1 MFSSKSIWLTGMVAS
16 LLGFSACGPDKKTP
30 TPPSSNT
37 NDSIGIVK
45 KDVIHPEWS
54 KNATMYE
61 VNLRQY
67 SKEGSLK
74 VFQGQLKR
82 LKEMGVDI
90 VWFMPIHPIGKEQ
103 RKGSLGSY
111 YSVQDYKAVNPE
123 FGTMD
128 DFKAVVKEAHNLGM
142 KVIIDWVANH
152 TAHDNVWRKPHPD
165 WFTKDSTGKFVPP
178 VADWSDVI
186 DLNYDNQAMRREMI
200 ESLKFWLKEAD
211 IDGFR
216 CDVAEMV
223 PVDFWNTVRPAL
235 DSIKPVFMLAEGER
249 PEFHDQCFDATY
261 TWSTFHVMNMVA
273 GGKMTVASLDS
284 VLHRNDSLYGPKAY
298 RLYFTTNHDE
308 NTWNGTEYERMGPA
322 RDAFSALTFVLPGMP
337 LIYSGQESA
346 LKKRLKFFDKDVI
359 DWGKYPLAGFYQKLT
374 ALKSRNKA
382 LFAGGE
388 AGYERIKAKGN
399 ESIFAFVRKN
409 GDSQVLY
416 VANFSKKE
424 AEFDL
429 GFTFEGKDVMKDSPK
444 SIKAGEKLKLKPWE
458 FIVLEK

>member
-1 MFSSKSIWLTGMVAS
+1 MKKSKLIVFLGIVTSAFLLT
-16 LLGFSACGPDKKTP
+16 ACGNDPKTP
-30 TPPSSNT
+30 NTASEQTSDSSIIT
-37 NDSIGIVK
+37 TKEPV
-45 KDVIHPEWS
+45 HPEWS

-67 SKEGSLK
+67 SKEGSFK

-123 FGTMD
+123 FGTLE

-152 TAHDNVWRKPHPD
+152 TAHDNVWRKSHPD
-165 WFTKDSTGKFVPP
+165 WFTKDSTGKVVPP

-186 DLNYDNQAMRREMI
+186 DLNYDSQEMRKEMI
-200 ESLKFWLKEAD
+200 ESLKFWLRETD

-223 PVDFWNTVRPAL
+223 PVDFWNSVRPAL

-249 PEFHDQCFDATY
+249 PEFHSQCFDATY

-273 GGKMTVASLDS
+273 GGKMSVASLDS

-322 RDAFSALTFVLPGMP
+322 RDALSALTFVLPGMP

-346 LKKRLKFFDKDVI
+346 LKKRLKFFEKDAI
-359 DWGKYPLAGFYQKLT
+359 DWGNYPLADFYQKLT
-374 ALKSRNKA
+374 ALKNRNKA
-382 LFAGGE
+382 LLAGGE
-388 AGYERIKAKGN
+388 ASYERIKAKD
-399 ESIFAFVRKN
+399 FASVFSFIRKKD
-409 GDSQVLY
+409 DSQVLY
-416 VANFSKKE
+416 VGNFSKKD

-429 GFTFEGKDVMKDSPK
+429 GISFEGKDVMKGTAKTFKP
-444 SIKAGEKLKLKPWE
+444 GEKVKLKAWE
-458 FIVLEK
+458 FIVLER